1 MTNPQ
6 IKTQAKVQAYEGI
19 SLKTIQ
25 QKGSDGQKIM
35 APLFDTDRN
44 GKLEGLEVERF
55 NNCIFKSEPG
65 KVTMYDRTNDPEKP
79 FVAEITYG
87 KEGLR
92 GEYRGKDYEST
103 LDVSDKRNKKSV
115 TIYDIYSGKAKID
128 LPKGKVTLNNLDGF
142 DASVFADGMDV
153 ETNNSVIDYIDIKRG
168 DLKMKNTESGGIFSS
183 TVDVTTDGKS
193 TVTTD
198 KNTKADV
205 RTEE

>member
-65 KVTMYDRTNDPEKP
+65 KVTMYDRSDDLEKP
-79 FVAEITYG
+79 FVAEIAYG

-92 GEYRGKDYEST
+92 GSYDGWGN
-103 LDVSDKRNKKSV
+103 LDVSDKHNKKSV
-115 TIYDIYSGKAKID
+115 TIYGTSGNAKID
-128 LPKGKVTLNNLDGF
+128 LPKGKVTLNNLKEYV
-142 DASVFADGMDV
+142 AEVFAYNMDV
-153 ETNNSVIDYIDIKRG
+153 ETKNSFISDITIKKG
-168 DLKMKNTESGGIFSS
+168 DLKMENTKDDNIFSS
-183 TVDVTTDGKS
+183 TVNVTTDGKS

-198 KNTKADV
+198 KNTKVDV

>member
-35 APLFDTDRN
+35 APFFDTDGN
-44 GKLEGLEVERF
+44 GKLEGLEVKRF
-55 NNCIFKSEPG
+55 NNSIFKTEPG
-65 KVTMYDRTNDPEKP
+65 KVTMYDRSDNPEKP

-92 GEYRGKDYEST
+92 GKYGETTVLE
-103 LDVSDKRNKKSV
+103 VSDKRNKKSV
-115 TIYDIYSGKAKID
+115 KIWADGISGKAKID
-128 LPKGKVTLNNLDGF
+128 LPKGKVTINNLNKDCS
-142 DASVFADGMDV
+142 AYVFANGMDV

-168 DLKMKNTESGGIFSS
+168 DLKMKNTESAGIFSS
-183 TVDVTTDGKS
+183 TVDVTTDGES